1 MLSTLI
7 RTLALALFALI
18 AAQTS
23 ALAFTLE
30 VSGNISHYTDA
41 ANKRYVFSDRDLF
54 AMPVH
59 SISTSTSWTPRR
71 KFDGVAV
78 ADILKKVGAK
88 GQTLSMHALNDYYID
103 IPLSDVE
110 HYNIILAYKM
120 DGEMLKIRNFG
131 PLFLVYPRDD
141 SGPELNSPLY
151 NSRFIWQVNRIVI
164 K

>member
-7 RTLALALFALI
+7 RTLTLALFALI
-18 AAQTS
+18 ATQTS
-23 ALAFTLE
+23 ALSFTLE
-30 VSGNISHYTDA
+30 VSGNISHFTDT
-41 ANKRYVFSDRDLF
+41 ANKRYVFSDQDLF
-54 AMPVH
+54 AMPVN

-110 HYNIILAYKM
+110 KYNIILAYKM

-131 PLFLVYPRDD
+131 PLFLVYPRDE